1 MVIYM
6 NILPFKHKKD
16 KESKDVIKYYSLPKY
31 QVGDKLKY
39 LNHVYIIWS
48 IGYLYNSYVYWLRDV
63 NDEYI
68 DVYCENL
75 LDRFD
80 KLESEDDNMSSN
92 GELNKGINS
101 ELVQDYY
108 RATTNSK
115 GQVKFSPITM
125 LNLCFV
131 KHDGIDKVYVF
142 ENKSDKRLK
151 GGERVRVMTSRG
163 ETDATVVS
171 SIKLP
176 KKYLKHFMK
185 AFTGKY
191 TDYLMPIIGVYTEEI
206 KKITTLQKI
215 GSKE

>member
-1 MVIYM
+1 MISLFKRKDNLEPLNFPIYNLGYKFKIDGGVFEIVSYGRSLDKRWLYYLK
-6 NILPFKHKKD
+6 NIISDSVRVFSE
-16 KESKDVIKYYSLPKY
+16 ESLGNYERVEDVKIKIK
-31 QVGDKLKY
+31 
-39 LNHVYIIWS
+39 
-48 IGYLYNSYVYWLRDV
+48 
-63 NDEYI
+63 
-68 DVYCENL
+68 
-75 LDRFD
+75 
-80 KLESEDDNMSSN
+80 ESEDDNMSSN

-108 RATTNSK
+108 RVTTNNI

-176 KKYLKHFMK
+176 KKYLKQFML
-185 AFTGKY
+185 AFVGKS
-191 TDYLMPIIGVYTEEI
+191 TNYLMPIIGVYTDEVKVI
-206 KKITTLQKI
+206 KTLIKI
-215 GSKE
+215 GCDE

>member
-1 MVIYM
+1 MVRYM

-16 KESKDVIKYYSLPKY
+16 KQLKDVIKFYPLPKY
-31 QVGDKLKY
+31 KVGDKFKY

-48 IGYLYNSYVYWLRDV
+48 IGYLYNNYVYWLRDV
-63 NDEYI
+63 NKKYI
-68 DVYCENL
+68 NVCGENL

-80 KLESEDDNMSSN
+80 KIESENDSMSSN
-92 GELNKGINS
+92 GKLNKGINS

-108 RATTNSK
+108 RATTNNV
-115 GQVKFSPITM
+115 GQVKFSPIVM
-125 LNLCFV
+125 LNLSFV
-131 KHDGIDKVYVF
+131 KHDGVDKIYVF

-151 GGERVRVMTSRG
+151 AGTRVRVMTSRG

-176 KKYLKHFMK
+176 KKYLREFMK
-185 AFTGKY
+185 GFVGKN
-191 TDYLMPIIGVYTEEI
+191 TDYLMPIVGVYTEEI

-215 GSKE
+215 GSVE

>member
-16 KESKDVIKYYSLPKY
+16 KQSKDVIKFYSLPKY

-39 LNHVYIIWS
+39 LNDVYIIWS
-48 IGYLYNSYVYWLRDV
+48 IGYLHNNYVYWLRDV
-63 NDEYI
+63 NKKYI
-68 DVYCENL
+68 NVCGENL

-80 KLESEDDNMSSN
+80 KIESENDSMSSN
-92 GELNKGINS
+92 GKLNKGINS

-115 GQVKFSPITM
+115 GQVKFSPISV

-131 KHDGIDKVYVF
+131 KHDGVDKVYVF

-176 KKYLKHFMK
+176 KKYLKQFML
-185 AFTGKY
+185 AFVGKS
-191 TDYLMPIIGVYTEEI
+191 TNYLMPIVGVYTEEI
-206 KKITTLQKI
+206 KKVVTLQKI

>member
-1 MVIYM
+1 MINLFKRKDNLEPLNFPIYK
-6 NILPFKHKKD
+6 L
-16 KESKDVIKYYSLPKY
+16 
-31 QVGDKLKY
+31 GDKFKIDGGVFEVVSYGRSLDKRWLYYLK
-39 LNHVYIIWS
+39 NIIS
-48 IGYLYNSYVYWLRDV
+48 DSVRIFSEESLGNYEKVEDV
-63 NDEYI
+63 KI
-68 DVYCENL
+68 
-75 LDRFD
+75 
-80 KLESEDDNMSSN
+80 KIKESEDDNMSSN

-101 ELVQDYY
+101 ELIQDYY

-115 GQVKFSPITM
+115 GQVKFSPISV

-131 KHDGIDKVYVF
+131 KHDGVDKVYVF
-142 ENKSDKRLK
+142 ENKSDKRLQ

-191 TDYLMPIIGVYTEEI
+191 TDYLMPIIGMYTEEV
-206 KKITTLQKI
+206 KVVKSLVKV
-215 GSKE
+215 GGN

>member
-1 MVIYM
+1 MINLFKRKDNLEPLNFPIYK
-6 NILPFKHKKD
+6 L
-16 KESKDVIKYYSLPKY
+16 
-31 QVGDKLKY
+31 GDKFKIDGGVFEVVSYGRSLDKRWLYYLK
-39 LNHVYIIWS
+39 NIIS
-48 IGYLYNSYVYWLRDV
+48 DSVRIFREESLGNYEKVEDV
-63 NDEYI
+63 KI
-68 DVYCENL
+68 
-75 LDRFD
+75 
-80 KLESEDDNMSSN
+80 KIKESEDDNMSSN

-101 ELVQDYY
+101 ELIQDYY

-115 GQVKFSPITM
+115 GQVKFSPISV

-131 KHDGIDKVYVF
+131 KHDGVDKVYVF
-142 ENKSDKRLK
+142 ENKSDKRLQ

-191 TDYLMPIIGVYTEEI
+191 TDYLMPIIGMYTEEV
-206 KKITTLQKI
+206 KVVKSLVKV
-215 GSKE
+215 GGN